1 MAGIAAFF
9 EDILKAI
16 VSFNFLSDLLDI
28 VFVTFIIYEIIKLLR
43 GTRAI
48 QLVRGIILLVVVYTL
63 TLVLRMEASSYLF
76 SKLFENAIIIVL
88 ILFSPEIR
96 HALESVGRSSLSSL
110 GLFSLKNNEERR
122 ERIRSGINAVC
133 KACSDMS
140 STKTGALIVFEN
152 EAPLSDI
159 INTGTLIDAVIS
171 NELVG
176 GIFFKNSTLHDG
188 AVIIRDGKL
197 YAAGCILPLTQ
208 NQTLGSELGTR
219 HRAALGM
226 SEESDAM
233 VVVVSEETGTIS
245 IARAGELLRDV
256 PVANLRE
263 VLVEYLLG
271 NDDGNN
277 GAGDRIKKIVRRNK
291 GEKE

>member
-1 MAGIAAFF
+1 MGEITAFF
-9 EDILKAI
+9 EDILKAFI
-16 VSFNFLSDLLDI
+16 SFNFLSDLLD
-28 VFVTFIIYEIIKLLR
+28 VLFVTFIIYEAVKLLR

-48 QLVRGIILLVVVYTL
+48 QLIRGIILLVAVYFVIL
-63 TLVLRMEASSYLF
+63 LFNMEASSYLF

-96 HALESVGRSSLSSL
+96 HALESVGRSSLSNL
-110 GLFSLKNNEERR
+110 GLFSFKTSEERR
-122 ERIRSGINAVC
+122 ERVRSGINAVC

-140 STKTGALIVFEN
+140 ATQTGALIVFEN
-152 EAPLSDI
+152 EAPLADI

-171 NELVG
+171 NELVS

-188 AVIIRDGKL
+188 AVVIRDGKL
-197 YAAGCILPLTQ
+197 YAAGCILPLTK

-219 HRAALGM
+219 HRSALGM
-226 SEESDAM
+226 SEESDAI

-245 IARAGELLRDV
+245 MARNGELIRDV

-263 VLVEYLLG
+263 VLIEYLLRNEEHPG
-271 NDDGNN
+271 
-277 GAGDRIKKIVRRNK
+277 GASDRLKKLIRGNK